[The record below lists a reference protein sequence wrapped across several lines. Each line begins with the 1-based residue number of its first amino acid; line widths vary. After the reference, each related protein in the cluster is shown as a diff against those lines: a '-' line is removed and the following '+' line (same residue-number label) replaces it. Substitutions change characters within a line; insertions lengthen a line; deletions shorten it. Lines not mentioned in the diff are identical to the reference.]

1 MFSLT
6 LLSHSHVYIL
16 ERSQHKVPEE
26 ALKVSGNFHTLNMS
40 DSQVEASS
48 YPTFL
53 LCVLAWEVHQ
63 PAADEYE
70 GTGGQE
76 EGEGAATC

>member
-1 MFSLT
+1 MS
-6 LLSHSHVYIL
+6 
-16 ERSQHKVPEE
+16 
-26 ALKVSGNFHTLNMS
+26 MS

-76 EGEGAATC
+76 EGEGEAAC